1 MNRWAILIYGILA
14 YLAFLATFLYAIG
27 FIEGAIVPKDI
38 DTGTAGPIGRTILIN
53 VALLGLFAV
62 QHSIMA
68 RPVFK
73 AWWTRIVHPAIERST
88 FVFATC
94 ICLVLLYWL
103 WQPMTSIVW
112 QVDQPV
118 ARAAL
123 IALSLA
129 GWGIVLYSTFLIDHF
144 DLFGLRQVV
153 LHFRGRNYRHGPFME
168 RSLYKLVRHP
178 LMTGFIIA
186 FWATPMMTTGHL
198 LFAAVTT
205 SYIIFV
211 GIRLEERS
219 LVQILGEDYLRYRR
233 RTPMLIPRP
242 WGRRPDVLEA
252 PDAAG

>member
-1 MNRWAILIYGILA
+1 MTRWAILIYGILA
-14 YLAFLATFLYAIG
+14 YIAFLATFLYAIG
-27 FIEGAIVPKDI
+27 FLEGVVVPKDI
-38 DTGTAGPIGRTILIN
+38 NTGKQGPLGWAILIN

-68 RPVFK
+68 RPAFK
-73 AWWTRIVHPAIERST
+73 AWWTKIVHPAIERST
-88 FVFATC
+88 FVLATC
-94 ICLVLLYWL
+94 VCLALLFWL
-103 WQPMTSIVW
+103 WRPMTGVIW
-112 QVDQPV
+112 ETDQPV
-118 ARAAL
+118 LRTML

-129 GWGIVLYSTFLIDHF
+129 GWGIVLYSSFLIDHF

-153 LHFRGRNYRHGPFME
+153 LHFRGREYAHGPFME

-186 FWATPMMTTGHL
+186 FWATPLMTAGHL

-205 SYIIFV
+205 AYIILL
-211 GIRLEERS
+211 GIRLEERN
-219 LVQILGEDYLRYRR
+219 LVSILGEDYLRYRR

-242 WGRRPDVLEA
+242 WGRRPDILEA